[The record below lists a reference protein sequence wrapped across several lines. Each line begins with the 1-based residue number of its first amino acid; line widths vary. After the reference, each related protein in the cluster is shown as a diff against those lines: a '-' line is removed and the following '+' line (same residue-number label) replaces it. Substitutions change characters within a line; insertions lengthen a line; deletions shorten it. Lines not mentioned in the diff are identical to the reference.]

1 MHEQGAVGC
10 IPLPYLALGAWPQI
24 LPTLDGSIDFI
35 EFIECIVARRAALST
50 SKATSKETNPPACT
64 TINSLASES
73 LDQCLQLKLK
83 L

>member
-50 SKATSKETNPPACT
+50 SKETNPPKPVQQSIHLQARVS
-64 TINSLASES
+64 INASS
-73 LDQCLQLKLK
+73 
-83 L
+83 